1 MKKLEYQGFKFGDFF
16 KDMIAERGYLQADI
30 SKVTG
35 IGLVSLSRYATN
47 YSMPTKR
54 TFKQIVDLMAKDL
67 PVEKQ
72 KAYKDEKTAIY
83 ESIRKSYE
91 NSKKRG

>member
-16 KDMIAERGYLQADI
+16 KGLITERGFLQADI
-30 SKVTG
+30 SKITG
-35 IGLVSLSRYATN
+35 IGITPLSRYANNVTI
-47 YSMPTKR
+47 PTRR
-54 TFKQIVDLMAKDL
+54 TFKQIVELLAKDL
-67 PVEKQ
+67 PPAQQ
-72 KAYKDEKTAIY
+72 KAFIDEKTAIY